1 MDEFHQDPS
10 SSLSLQQ
17 LLKELE
23 NFTVFECQRNDNPW
37 IKATRLSE
45 LFYEKYGV
53 LPETVAKA
61 QGCCDSF
68 RSLIKSSKR
77 FSIYGTPIPQE
88 FYVALFQAVAPSFQQ
103 SQTIPLHCRIK
114 QRSEVGR
121 RLSKPLQVG
130 RTRENQLDRAQ
141 RLPEQQA
148 SSLPPIQSVNDL
160 EVALIAI
167 AKSLVANNPQNSI
180 SIGQLS
186 QKFCGYYMQP
196 IRVAMRS
203 VCPDLK
209 LIELLQMIPSL
220 QVQKVEADWQVT
232 VETDSM
238 E

>member
-1 MDEFHQDPS
+1 MNLIKIRLRLYRYNSCSKSWKTSQ
-10 SSLSLQQ
+10 SL
-17 LLKELE
+17 
-23 NFTVFECQRNDNPW
+23 TW

-61 QGCCDSF
+61 QGCRDGL

-88 FYVALFQAVAPSFQQ
+88 FYVALFQVVAPAFQQ
-103 SQTIPLHCRIK
+103 SQSIPLHCRIK
-114 QRSEVGR
+114 QRSKVDR

-130 RTRENQLDRAQ
+130 STRENQLDRAQ
-141 RLPEQQA
+141 KLPEHQA
-148 SSLPPIQSVNDL
+148 SSFPPIQSVNDL

-167 AKSLVANNPQNSI
+167 AKSLVANHPQNSV
-180 SIGQLS
+180 SIGRLS
-186 QKFCGYYMQP
+186 RKFCDYYMQP
-196 IRVAMRS
+196 IRVVMRS
-203 VCPDLK
+203 ICPDLK
-209 LIELLQMIPSL
+209 LIELLQVIPSL

-232 VETDSM
+232 VEADSM